1 MRTKELRC
9 NPHMLFNALP
19 HAIVSGQSQLQ
30 SADMANQDR
39 DQPSHEY
46 LTMNKPGVEIP
57 GSNDYANCVFATR
70 NLFLR
75 VQRSINYFWIT
86 SVNLALRENLS
97 SV

>member
-1 MRTKELRC
+1 MQSSYAFQRVTSCDSEW
-9 NPHMLFNALP
+9 A
-19 HAIVSGQSQLQ
+19 VS
-30 SADMANQDR
+30 APICDMANQDR
-39 DQPSHEY
+39 DQPFHEY

-75 VQRSINYFWIT
+75 VQRSINYFWII